1 MKMKTGRT
9 IGLVLAGMLVACAT
23 GRAYERDDR
32 RWELLGRREV
42 DTQVDRDVIEVGR
55 NQGRFRGLK
64 FEVHGG
70 SIEMYE
76 VKVILGDGEPYRHSG
91 KMIFERGE
99 ARYIDLPGERRS
111 VRRVEF
117 LYRALGE
124 GRHGRRAT
132 VTLYGRQ

>member
-1 MKMKTGRT
+1 V
-9 IGLVLAGMLVACAT
+9 GLLLACAT
-23 GRAYERDDR
+23 GLTADY

-76 VKVILGDGEPYRHSG
+76 VKVILGDGEPYRHGG

-99 ARYIDLPGERRS
+99 SRYIDLPGERRS

-117 LYRALGE
+117 LYRALSSGRG
-124 GRHGRRAT
+124 GRHAT